1 LGREGARQNTDMVE
15 MLVRSGRCKERYVMR
30 KKDESTVTQLPLGL
44 ALPET
49 EKATELPPE
58 TAEGEG
64 TQAPVLILEEGRLI
78 PFAASEYTPSTLYE
92 RVEAFSVECRMV
104 RPDDPGHVI
113 FEGKKP
119 SRKTIPVIVK
129 RDGESVLLDS
139 WESLEARPEQLAD
152 AVEVLGVTAVKQVFV
167 LRRK

>member
-1 LGREGARQNTDMVE
+1 
-15 MLVRSGRCKERYVMR
+15 MR
-30 KKDESTVTQLPLGL
+30 KKVESTAAQLPLGL
-44 ALPET
+44 AHSET
-49 EKATELPPE
+49 EETMDLPSK

-64 TQAPVLILEEGRLI
+64 AQTSVFILEEGKLI
-78 PFAASEYTPSTLYE
+78 PFTASEYTTSILYE

-104 RPDDPGHVI
+104 RPEDPGHVI

-119 SRKTIPVIVK
+119 SRKTVPVVMK

-139 WESLEARPEQLAD
+139 WESLEAQPEQLAD
-152 AVEVLGVTAVKQVFV
+152 AVEILGVTAVKQVFV